1 MLITRIEHRRSGLE
15 RANWMA
21 RVGCFFLI
29 VGFGVGPMAYA
40 KTEPVST
47 LWDSTQYIDVNEVK
61 PGMSAYCLTCYS
73 GTTVERFALDVVSVI
88 HNMSPGQDA
97 ILVKGLDERF
107 IKSGPVQGCSGS
119 PVFIEGRLA
128 GALAFGWSM
137 SKDPLYGVTPIR
149 EMLGIGERPRVS
161 SDISPSAVASAYAG
175 RDYSRPLDFSALRPV
190 DRRPSRRSQGMA
202 LPMPL
207 IVSGFSDRA
216 IEVLQSTFKPLGLV
230 PVKSM
235 GGSGEMIESR
245 PTKFERGGT
254 MMVPLVSGDV
264 RMAVSGTV
272 TEVRGDKIFGFGHSF
287 LGIGDVNFP
296 LATGQVHTVVNV
308 LTSSFKL
315 GSPLDIIGAL
325 TADQTVGVA
334 GYVGRE
340 APTIPMSL
348 EIKHFDGFE
357 PVQLNCRLAYSKLLI
372 SQLIQGVIAGGM
384 ESVGVLPAE
393 HTIRYSMDLG
403 LESGRHIAV
412 SNVSSGLGIQEVLS
426 EVLASAS
433 MLLTNPYREIPL
445 ASLDVGIAIEPKN
458 ITARL
463 IDAELSDDRVKAGE
477 RFNIDVVSETYL
489 GPKNRYSFQVKIPE
503 NAQPG
508 IYNLV
513 VCGGNSY
520 LQYLRRVSPYKLL
533 AKDAETLVEA
543 LDLLLSVRR
552 DRLFCILE
560 LPPSGLA
567 VENTE
572 FPGLP
577 ASKAVVLKS
586 SKRTVHIVPYVPRQE
601 TVIKTDTIILNQYSA
616 KITVVK

>member
-1 MLITRIEHRRSGLE
+1 
-15 RANWMA
+15 
-21 RVGCFFLI
+21 
-29 VGFGVGPMAYA
+29 
-40 KTEPVST
+40 
-47 LWDSTQYIDVNEVK
+47 
-61 PGMSAYCLTCYS
+61 
-73 GTTVERFALDVVSVI
+73 
-88 HNMSPGQDA
+88 
-97 ILVKGLDERF
+97 
-107 IKSGPVQGCSGS
+107 
-119 PVFIEGRLA
+119 
-128 GALAFGWSM
+128 
-137 SKDPLYGVTPIR
+137 
-149 EMLGIGERPRVS
+149 
-161 SDISPSAVASAYAG
+161 
-175 RDYSRPLDFSALRPV
+175 
-190 DRRPSRRSQGMA
+190 
-202 LPMPL
+202 
-207 IVSGFSDRA
+207 
-216 IEVLQSTFKPLGLV
+216 
-230 PVKSM
+230 
-235 GGSGEMIESR
+235 MIESR
-245 PTKFERGGT
+245 PTKFERGST

-272 TEVRGDKIFGFGHSF
+272 TEVRGDKIYGFGHSF

-296 LATGQVHTVVNV
+296 LATGQIHTVVNV

-325 TADQTVGVA
+325 TSDQTVGVA

-348 EIKHFDGFE
+348 QIKHFDGFE
-357 PVQLNCRLAYSKLLI
+357 PMKLNCRLAYSKLLMM
-372 SQLIQGVIAGGM
+372 QLIQGVIAGGM

-403 LESGRHIAV
+403 LESGRHIAI

-433 MLLTNPYREIPL
+433 MLLTNPYKEIPL
-445 ASLDVGIAIEPKN
+445 ASIDVSVAIEPKN

-463 IDAELSDDRVKAGE
+463 IDAELSDDRVKPGDM
-477 RFNIDVVSETYL
+477 FNIDVIAETYL
-489 GPKNRYSFQVKIPE
+489 GPKTKYSFQVKVPE

-513 VCGGNSY
+513 VCGGNAY

-533 AKDAETLVEA
+533 AMDADTLVEA
-543 LDLLLSVRR
+543 LDLLLGVRR

-560 LPPSGLA
+560 LPPSGVA

-572 FPGLP
+572 FPDLP

-586 SKRTVHIVPYVPRQE
+586 PKRTVQISPYVPRQE